1 MSDPVSFT
9 IPVQRVVGAAT
20 LFRQRGVDP
29 DAVLEEAG
37 IAPEL
42 LAREHARVTS
52 EQLQKVLTGL
62 WERTGDELLGLGPA
76 PVPRGSFRL
85 LVHGTR
91 SAADLGSQLDRFRS
105 LQSAVPGYPELLLE
119 RDEDTGGTRL
129 AFDIDYVREPV
140 EIIVDT
146 LLVLTHGYLSWL
158 VGAPL
163 ELLRVDV
170 PYPPIVDT
178 ADHER
183 LFGAPVR
190 YRSRRP
196 AFVFDSAL
204 LRRPTVRDDS
214 DAEEFLRDAPVRMLA
229 RRAYGASLSDRLRL
243 SISARVSGGAVPT
256 VEDLAAELMM
266 SPQTLRR
273 RLSEEGVSPRLIRD
287 EVLRDLAVA
296 GLVRGDSV
304 QALSRRLGF
313 AEPSTFSRAFR
324 RWTGSPPGVYQRRRS

>member
-9 IPVQRVVGAAT
+9 IPVQRVVGAASI
-20 LFRQRGVDP
+20 FRQRGVDP
-29 DAVLEEAG
+29 EEVLEKAG

-42 LAREHARVTS
+42 LRREDARVTS

-62 WERTGDELLGLGPA
+62 WERTGDELLGLGRA

-91 SAADLGSQLDRFRS
+91 SAADLGSQLERFHS
-105 LQSAVPGYPELLLE
+105 LQTAVPGYPELLVE
-119 RDEDTGGTRL
+119 SDQDTGGTRL
-129 AFDIDYVREPV
+129 GFDIDYVREPV

-146 LLVLTHGYLSWL
+146 MLVLTHGYLSWL

-163 ELLRVDV
+163 ELTRVEV
-170 PYPPIVDT
+170 PYPPIVDG

-204 LRRPTVRDDS
+204 LSRPSIRDDR
-214 DAEEFLRDAPVRMLA
+214 DAEDFLRDAPVRMLA
-229 RRAYGASLSDRLRL
+229 RRTYRASLSDRLRL
-243 SISARVSGGAVPT
+243 SISARVSCGSIPT
-256 VEDLAAELMM
+256 VEDLAAELVM

-273 RLSEEGVSPRLIRD
+273 RLAEEGVSPRIVRD
-287 EVLRDLAVA
+287 EVLRDLAIA

-304 QALSRRLGF
+304 QAVSRRLGF